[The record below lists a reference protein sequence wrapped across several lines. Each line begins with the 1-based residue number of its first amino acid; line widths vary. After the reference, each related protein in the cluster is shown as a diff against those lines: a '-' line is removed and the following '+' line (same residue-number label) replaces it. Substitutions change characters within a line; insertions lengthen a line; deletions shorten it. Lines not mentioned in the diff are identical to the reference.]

1 MEQRAK
7 ERKDRRDQLKSHYIE
22 KLNKQAEEKKL
33 AVLQAEEQRKK
44 KLLDEK
50 EVKRQ

>member
-7 ERKDRRDQLKSHYIE
+7 ERKDRRDLLKSQYIE
-22 KLNKQAEEKKL
+22 KVTKQAEEKKL

-44 KLLDEK
+44 KILNT
-50 EVKRQ
+50 VI